1 MYRSILVAIDGS
13 PTAGRALQHAGEL
26 AQALN
31 ARLTVTSVVP
41 NVPAYAYTA
50 QGVSVPALERE
61 AEREVEDQLHSALAS
76 LPGGIAV
83 SSLVRHGDPEH
94 EIVNA
99 LDEGDYDLIV
109 LGSRGRGRVASTLF
123 GSVGA
128 AVHFHTHVPMLI
140 VHHLEGDDG

>member
-1 MYRSILVAIDGS
+1 MYRNILVAIDGS
-13 PTAGRALQHAGEL
+13 PTAARALQHAGEL
-26 AQALN
+26 ARALD

-41 NVPAYAYTA
+41 NIPPYAYAA
-50 QGVSVPALERE
+50 GVSVTALERE
-61 AEREVEDQLHSALAS
+61 AKREVDNQLRRALAS
-76 LPGGIAV
+76 LPGGITV

-99 LDEGDYDLIV
+99 LEEGDYDLIV

-140 VHHLEGDDG
+140 VHHLEDEDG